1 MFILQVFDCGAQG
14 LLLRFV
20 QVTGQQGRF
29 AAKGTP
35 HGLPR
40 NNGADTANR
49 FAQSRS
55 HRQVFFAGSGH
66 HGGGAGCQKIRL
78 IGFGRQR
85 IRQSGQQ
92 LADLAVLKIHAL
104 EGIDDL
110 AALDQHQVGVT
121 AHQLGSQGI
130 GYQVAHLIGAQ
141 KVKKHNAVAGF
152 HMQPCQTAAG
162 QVFAQQHAKA
172 RRGERV
178 FKAFFGQADTRR
190 AAAGRQQQLE
200 RLGASAQGHQHFIP
214 RRLKNF
220 INFGIQQGAV
230 QFICDQRKGRGI
242 QCHGGTPFLLGQGF
256 MKTTAFFSRGR
267 MGSSH
272 PIVFSRRRGYR

>member
-1 MFILQVFDCGAQG
+1 
-14 LLLRFV
+14 
-20 QVTGQQGRF
+20 
-29 AAKGTP
+29 
-35 HGLPR
+35 
-40 NNGADTANR
+40 
-49 FAQSRS
+49 
-55 HRQVFFAGSGH
+55 
-66 HGGGAGCQKIRL
+66 
-78 IGFGRQR
+78 
-85 IRQSGQQ
+85 
-92 LADLAVLKIHAL
+92 
-104 EGIDDL
+104 
-110 AALDQHQVGVT
+110 
-121 AHQLGSQGI
+121 
-130 GYQVAHLIGAQ
+130 
-141 KVKKHNAVAGF
+141 
-152 HMQPCQTAAG
+152 MQPCQTAAG

-256 MKTTAFFSRGR
+256 MKATAFFSRGR
-267 MGSSH
+267 MGSPH